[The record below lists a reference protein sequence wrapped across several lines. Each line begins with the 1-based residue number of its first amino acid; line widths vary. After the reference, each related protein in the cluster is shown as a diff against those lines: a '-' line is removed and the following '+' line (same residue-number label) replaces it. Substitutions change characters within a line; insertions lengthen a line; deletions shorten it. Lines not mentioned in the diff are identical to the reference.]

1 MKIISRDQ
9 IHFFRDHEVIW
20 IESSPDAALAYLL
33 NGTTIEIS
41 ETIANIEVQLAE
53 TSLIRINVNNF
64 VNVNH
69 IGSISKGDEHFI
81 VLDNGEKLP
90 IEASIKEMILNS
102 NKYF

>member
-1 MKIISRDQ
+1 MKIISRNQ
-9 IHFFRDHEVIW
+9 IHFFRDKEIIW
-20 IESSPDAALAYLL
+20 IESTPDSSLVHLL
-33 NGTTIEIS
+33 NGTTTEIS

-53 TSLIRINVNNF
+53 TSLIRINGNNF

-69 IGSISKGDEHFI
+69 IASISKGADNFI